1 MRVGESR
8 RVRWVSERQRV
19 GVGDAPLSVSDY
31 LRLCREDDDHELLDG
46 VLVQRTAAQLPH
58 EWLFQWMLRLVGG
71 YVEAR
76 ELGVV
81 LGSRT
86 PVQITP
92 YRVRLPDLLFV
103 HTARVQILN
112 PQVLV
117 EPPDWVLEIRSAGE
131 RASDWVRL
139 ESDHRTIGVPKIWM
153 VDLPRQRVRA
163 LRLHE
168 GDYAVQEASKG
179 LLRSAAIEGFAV
191 RIEDLFADT
200 RPKVSDLLQALL
212 EETTP

>member
-1 MRVGESR
+1 MRVRESR
-8 RVRWVSERQRV
+8 RVRWVNERQRV

-31 LRLCREDDDHELLDG
+31 LRLCREDDEYELLDG
-46 VLVQRTAAQLPH
+46 VLVQRMAAQLPH

-71 YVEAR
+71 YAEAR
-76 ELGVV
+76 GLGVV

-103 HTARVQILN
+103 RTERMQILT
-112 PQVLV
+112 PQALL
-117 EPPDWVLEIRSAGE
+117 EPPDWVMEIRSAGE

-139 ESDHRTIGVPKIWM
+139 ESDYRTIGVPEIWM

-163 LRLHE
+163 LRLQA
-168 GDYAVQEASKG
+168 GDYTVQEVSAG
-179 LLRSAAIEGFAV
+179 LLQSEAIAGFAV
-191 RIEDLFADT
+191 RLEDLFAEA
-200 RPKVSDLLQALL
+200 RPKVSDLLRDLL
-212 EETTP
+212 EGTR

>member
-1 MRVGESR
+1 MRVRESR
-8 RVRWVSERQRV
+8 RVRWVNERQRV

-31 LRLCREDDDHELLDG
+31 LRLCREDDDYELLDG
-46 VLVQRTAAQLPH
+46 VLVRRMAAQLPH

-76 ELGVV
+76 GLGVV

-103 HTARVQILN
+103 RTERMPILN
-112 PQVLV
+112 PQALL
-117 EPPDWVLEIRSAGE
+117 EPPDWVMEIRSAGE

-139 ESDHRTIGVPKIWM
+139 ESDYRTIGVPDIWM
-153 VDLPRQRVRA
+153 VDLPRARVRA
-163 LRLHE
+163 LRLHA
-168 GDYAVQEASKG
+168 GDYMVHEASAG
-179 LLRSAAIEGFAV
+179 LLQSEAIAGFAV
-191 RIEDLFADT
+191 RLEDMFAEV
-200 RPKVSDLLQALL
+200 RPKVSDLIQELL
-212 EETTP
+212 EDSP

>member
-1 MRVGESR
+1 MMRMRESR
-8 RVRWVSERQRV
+8 RVRWISERQRV

-31 LRLCREDDDHELLDG
+31 LRLCREDDEYELLDG
-46 VLVQRTAAQLPH
+46 VLVRRMAAQLPH

-76 ELGVV
+76 GLGIV

-103 HTARVQILN
+103 RTERMPILN
-112 PQVLV
+112 PQALL
-117 EPPDWVLEIRSAGE
+117 EPPDWVTEIRSAGE

-139 ESDHRTIGVPKIWM
+139 ESDYRTIGVPEIWM
-153 VDLPRQRVRA
+153 IDLPRARVRA
-163 LRLHE
+163 LRLHA
-168 GDYAVQEASKG
+168 GDYTVQEASAG
-179 LLRSAAIEGFAV
+179 LLQSEAIAGFAV
-191 RIEDLFADT
+191 RLEDLFAEV
-200 RPKVSDLLQALL
+200 RPKVSDLLQDLL
-212 EETTP
+212 EGTR

>member
-1 MRVGESR
+1 MRVRESR
-8 RVRWVSERQRV
+8 RVRWVNERQRV

-31 LRLCREDDDHELLDG
+31 LRLCREDDDYELLDG
-46 VLVQRTAAQLPH
+46 VLVRRMAAQLPH

-71 YVEAR
+71 YVETR
-76 ELGVV
+76 GLGVV

-103 HTARVQILN
+103 RTERMPILN
-112 PQVLV
+112 PQALL
-117 EPPDWVLEIRSAGE
+117 EPPDWVTEIRSAGE

-139 ESDHRTIGVPKIWM
+139 ESDYRTIGVPEIWM

-163 LRLHE
+163 LHLQA
-168 GDYAVQEASKG
+168 GDYTVQEASAG
-179 LLRSAAIEGFAV
+179 LLQSEAIAGFAV
-191 RIEDLFADT
+191 RLEDLFAEA
-200 RPKVSDLLQALL
+200 RPKVSDLLQDLL
-212 EETTP
+212 EGTR

>member
-1 MRVGESR
+1 MRVRESR
-8 RVRWVSERQRV
+8 RVRWISERQRV

-31 LRLCREDDDHELLDG
+31 LRLCREDDEYELLDG
-46 VLVQRTAAQLPH
+46 VLVRRMAAQLPH

-71 YVEAR
+71 YAEAR
-76 ELGVV
+76 GLGVV

-103 HTARVQILN
+103 RTERMQILT
-112 PQVLV
+112 PQALL
-117 EPPDWVLEIRSAGE
+117 EPPDWVMEIRSAGE

-139 ESDHRTIGVPKIWM
+139 ESDYRTIGVPEIWM

-163 LRLHE
+163 LRLHA
-168 GDYAVQEASKG
+168 GDYMVHEASEG
-179 LLRSAAIEGFAV
+179 LLPSAAIAGFTV
-191 RIEDLFADT
+191 RLEDLFAEV
-200 RPKVSDLLQALL
+200 RPKVSDLLQDLL
-212 EETTP
+212 EGTR

>member
-1 MRVGESR
+1 MRVRESR
-8 RVRWVSERQRV
+8 RVRWLTERQRV

-46 VLVQRTAAQLPH
+46 VLVQRMAAQLPH

-76 ELGVV
+76 GLGVV

-103 HTARVQILN
+103 RAARMQILN
-112 PQVLV
+112 PS
-117 EPPDWVLEIRSAGE
+117 SAC
-131 RASDWVRL
+131 
-139 ESDHRTIGVPKIWM
+139 
-153 VDLPRQRVRA
+153 
-163 LRLHE
+163 
-168 GDYAVQEASKG
+168 
-179 LLRSAAIEGFAV
+179 
-191 RIEDLFADT
+191 
-200 RPKVSDLLQALL
+200 
-212 EETTP
+212 

>member
-1 MRVGESR
+1 MRVRESR
-8 RVRWVSERQRV
+8 RVRWISERQRV

-31 LRLCREDDDHELLDG
+31 LRLCREDDEYELLDG
-46 VLVQRTAAQLPH
+46 VLVRRMAAQLPH

-71 YVEAR
+71 YAETR
-76 ELGVV
+76 GLGVV

-103 HTARVQILN
+103 RTERMPILN
-112 PQVLV
+112 PQALL
-117 EPPDWVLEIRSAGE
+117 EPP
-131 RASDWVRL
+131 DWVRL
-139 ESDHRTIGVPKIWM
+139 ESDYRTIGVPEIWM
-153 VDLPRQRVRA
+153 VDLPRARVRA

-168 GDYAVQEASKG
+168 GDYTIEEVSEG

-200 RPKVSDLLQALL
+200 RPKVSDLLRDLL
-212 EETTP
+212 EGTR

>member
-1 MRVGESR
+1 MRESR
-8 RVRWVSERQRV
+8 RVRWISERQRV

-31 LRLCREDDDHELLDG
+31 LRLCREDDEYELLDG
-46 VLVQRTAAQLPH
+46 VLVRRMAAQLPH

-71 YVEAR
+71 YAEAR
-76 ELGVV
+76 GLGVV

-103 HTARVQILN
+103 RTERMPILN
-112 PQVLV
+112 PQALL
-117 EPPDWVLEIRSAGE
+117 EPPDWVMEIRSAGE

-139 ESDHRTIGVPKIWM
+139 ESDYRTIGVPEIWM

-163 LRLHE
+163 LHLQA
-168 GDYAVQEASKG
+168 GDYTVQEASAG
-179 LLRSAAIEGFAV
+179 LLQSEAIAGFAV
-191 RIEDLFADT
+191 RLEDLFAEA
-200 RPKVSDLLQALL
+200 RPKVSDLLQDLL
-212 EETTP
+212 EGTR

>member
-1 MRVGESR
+1 MRVRESR
-8 RVRWVSERQRV
+8 RVRWVNERQRV

-31 LRLCREDDDHELLDG
+31 LRLCREDDEYELLDG
-46 VLVQRTAAQLPH
+46 VLVRRMAAQLPH

-76 ELGVV
+76 GLGIV

-103 HTARVQILN
+103 RTERMPILN
-112 PQVLV
+112 PQALL
-117 EPPDWVLEIRSAGE
+117 EPPDWVTEIRSAGE

-139 ESDHRTIGVPKIWM
+139 ESDYRTIGVPEIWM
-153 VDLPRQRVRA
+153 VDLPRARVRA

-168 GDYAVQEASKG
+168 GDYTIEEVSEG
-179 LLRSAAIEGFAV
+179 LLRSAVIEGFAV
-191 RIEDLFADT
+191 RLEDLFAEV
-200 RPKVSDLLQALL
+200 RPKVSDLLQDLL
-212 EETTP
+212 EGTR

>member
-1 MRVGESR
+1 MRVRESR
-8 RVRWVSERQRV
+8 RVRWISERQRV

-31 LRLCREDDDHELLDG
+31 LRLCREDDEYELLDG
-46 VLVQRTAAQLPH
+46 VLVRRMAAQLPH

-71 YVEAR
+71 YVEAHG
-76 ELGVV
+76 LGVV

-103 HTARVQILN
+103 RTERMPILN
-112 PQVLV
+112 PQALL
-117 EPPDWVLEIRSAGE
+117 EPPDWVMEIRSAGE

-139 ESDHRTIGVPKIWM
+139 ESDYRTIGVPEIWM

-163 LRLHE
+163 LHLQA
-168 GDYAVQEASKG
+168 GDYTVQEASAG
-179 LLRSAAIEGFAV
+179 LLQSEAIAGFAV
-191 RIEDLFADT
+191 RLEDLFAEA
-200 RPKVSDLLQALL
+200 RPKVSDLLRDLL
-212 EETTP
+212 EGTR

>member
-1 MRVGESR
+1 MRVRESR
-8 RVRWVSERQRV
+8 RVRWISERQRV

-31 LRLCREDDDHELLDG
+31 LRLCREDDEYELLDG
-46 VLVQRTAAQLPH
+46 VLVRRMAAQLPH

-71 YVEAR
+71 YAEAR
-76 ELGVV
+76 GLGVV

-103 HTARVQILN
+103 RTERMPILN
-112 PQVLV
+112 PQAIL
-117 EPPDWVLEIRSAGE
+117 EPPDWVMEIRSAGE

-139 ESDHRTIGVPKIWM
+139 ESDYRTIGVPEIWM

-163 LRLHE
+163 LRLHA
-168 GDYAVQEASKG
+168 GDYTVQEASAG
-179 LLRSAAIEGFAV
+179 LLQSEAIAGFAV
-191 RIEDLFADT
+191 RLEDLFAEV
-200 RPKVSDLLQALL
+200 RPKVSDLLQDLL
-212 EETTP
+212 EGTR

>member
-1 MRVGESR
+1 MRVRESR

-19 GVGDAPLSVSDY
+19 GVRDAPLSVSGY
-31 LRLCREDDDHELLDG
+31 LRLCREDDDYELLDG

-76 ELGVV
+76 GLGAA

-86 PVQITP
+86 PAQITP
-92 YRVRLPDLLFV
+92 YHVRLPDLLFV
-103 HTARVQILN
+103 RTARMQILN
-112 PQVLV
+112 PQVLA

-131 RASDWVRL
+131 RASDGVRL
-139 ESDHRTIGVPKIWM
+139 ESDYRAIGVPEIWM

-168 GDYAVQEASKG
+168 GDYAVQEASDG

-191 RIEDLFADT
+191 RIENLFT
-200 RPKVSDLLQALL
+200 EPRPRVSDLLQALL
-212 EETTP
+212 QEATP